1 MNLVTTIRHVLV
13 GRLRWLLATGDE
25 RDAEILALRHQV
37 LVLQRQINRP
47 RFTDTDRT
55 ILAIL
60 STAFAR
66 SRLAQ
71 IMLIVQ
77 PNTVIGWHRRLVA
90 RHWTYPPTTRRGET
104 ANTRGDPPP
113 RDPTRRREPNLGLPA
128 HPRRARTTR
137 PQDRPVD
144 GLDDPADGRNRPD
157 SRADRADVGAVHSI
171 RGEGHHRD
179 RLRLRRQ
186 RDTSPFPCVVLHRD
200 RYAAGPSR
208 WDHHE
213 PDWTMDHPS
222 RSELLDAPRPSV
234 PVRHPR
240 RCRPIRPIVRR
251 RIQSR
256 RHLGDHDPAA
266 RAPMANSYAERWVRT
281 LRHELLDRTIIWN
294 ERQLRALLVD
304 YIDHYHQHRPHRSL
318 DQAAPGD
325 TNLVTT
331 DADRPILQH
340 ARAAP
345 DSSTNT
351 AALPDQHPRRQSRPT
366 ARPCSTRPNDSDA
379 RQPPA
384 DPPGS
389 RPLHPAEH
397 QRCVDDGFT
406 APTRT

>member
-66 SRLAQ
+66 SRSAQ

-90 RHWTYPPTTRRGET
+90 RHWTYPPTTRR
-104 ANTRGDPPP
+104 ARPPTLAAI
-113 RDPTRRREPNLGLPA
+113 RRLAIRLAEENPTWGLPA

-256 RHLGDHDPAA
+256 RHLGDHDPARHA
-266 RAPMANSYAERWVRT
+266 RRWPTRTPNGGSERYGTSCWTGPSSGTNANSERCSSTTSTTTTSIALTDPSIRPRRAT
-281 LRHELLDRTIIWN
+281 PTSSQPTPTDRSCST
-294 ERQLRALLVD
+294 
-304 YIDHYHQHRPHRSL
+304 
-318 DQAAPGD
+318 
-325 TNLVTT
+325 
-331 DADRPILQH
+331 
-340 ARAAP
+340 RAAP